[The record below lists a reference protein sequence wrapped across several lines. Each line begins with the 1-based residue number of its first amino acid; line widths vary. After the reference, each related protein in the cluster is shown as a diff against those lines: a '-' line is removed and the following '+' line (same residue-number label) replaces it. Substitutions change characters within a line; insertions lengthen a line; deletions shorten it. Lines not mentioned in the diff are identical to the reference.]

1 MSDTKITSDKLF
13 DNVKKDQTGL
23 IPCIVQDADDGAVL
37 MVAYMNEDSLRKT
50 IQDKKACFWSRS
62 RNKFWLKGEES
73 GNVQEVKEVYIDC
86 DGDCVL
92 IKVKQIGGAACHTG
106 MRSCFFR
113 KVDGEKLVTVGE
125 KVFDP
130 AKVYKK

>member
-13 DNVKKDQTGL
+13 ENVKKDQTGL

-37 MVAYMNEDSLRKT
+37 MVAYMNEDSLKKT

-113 KVDGEKLVTVGE
+113 KVEGEKLVSVGE

>member
-1 MSDTKITSDKLF
+1 MSETKVKSDELF
-13 DNVKKDQTGL
+13 ENVKKDQTGL
-23 IPCIVQDADDGAVL
+23 IPCIVQDADDGTVL
-37 MVAYMNEDSLRKT
+37 MVAYMNEDSLKKT
-50 IQDKKACFWSRS
+50 IEGKRACFWSRS

-92 IKVKQIGGAACHTG
+92 IKVKQIGNAACHTG
-106 MRSCFFR
+106 MRSCFYR
-113 KVDGEKLVTVGE
+113 KVQGTKLVTVGE